1 MTDHQTIAHEAPTVD
16 LADPQLTFSREIS
29 WADFNDRVLQ
39 LAEDPLQ
46 PLLER
51 LKFAAI
57 FSSNLDE
64 FFMIRVAGLHDQVD
78 AGIDRRRAGLTPNAT
93 IDELASRVGG
103 QMRRQ
108 ALLVR
113 DVLRPALATE
123 GIRIMALD
131 DVGPEQRAGLDQRFA
146 RQVLPVLTPLA
157 VGMGRQFPYISNLSL
172 SLAVLVRDPELG
184 QELFA
189 RVKVPKGILPRF
201 VPIEAGS
208 ASFVALEE
216 LIAANLQTL
225 FPGMDVVDH
234 GLFRVTR
241 DADFE
246 IGDEA
251 DDLLEAVEEELRRR
265 PFGEVV
271 RLEIQEGL
279 GPVLRAELVESL
291 RVEERQ
297 VYELPGLLDL
307 ADLMSVASL
316 PGFPELRAEP
326 WTPLTQARLAEAE
339 SEDRSM
345 FSVIRDGDVL
355 VHHPFDSFATSVE
368 RFIAEAVADPAV
380 LAIKQTVYRTDGDST
395 LVPALIQATRSGK
408 QAVCV
413 VELKAR
419 FDEQANITWSRKLEE
434 AGVHVVH
441 GVPTLKTHAKC
452 LLVVRREGDGVRRYV
467 HIGTGNYHART
478 ARLYTDFG
486 LFTCDEQ
493 IGEDVAELFNA
504 LTGFARPKRYRKVL
518 VAPDW
523 MLSGLIERI
532 DRVIEARQAGKPAM
546 IAMKM
551 NALVHPKIIE
561 GLYRASQAG
570 VPVDLNVRGICCL
583 IPGIPGIS
591 DNIRVV
597 SIVGRFLEHS
607 RIYGF
612 FYGDDEQDVLIGS
625 ADLMPRNLETR
636 VELVTPVDDPACQ
649 AALLDTLERCLADD
663 VHAWELQR
671 DGTWVRRT
679 PGPEP
684 RDVQREL
691 CARARDAA
699 VVT

>member
-1 MTDHQTIAHEAPTVD
+1 MTDHHTTEAPQLHVD
-16 LADPQLTFSREIS
+16 LADPELTFSREVS
-29 WADFNDRVLQ
+29 WVDFNDRVLQ
-39 LAEDPLQ
+39 LAEDPAQ

-64 FFMIRVAGLHDQVD
+64 FFMIRVAGLHDQAD
-78 AGIDRRRAGLTPNAT
+78 AGIDRRRAGLTPDAT
-93 IDELASRVGG
+93 IDVLAERIGA
-103 QMRRQ
+103 QAQRQ
-108 ALLVR
+108 AHLVQ
-113 DVLRPALATE
+113 DVLRPALAAE
-123 GIRIMALD
+123 GIRIVSLG
-131 DVGPEQRAGLDQRFA
+131 DVSPGQRAGLDDRFA

-157 VGMGRQFPYISNLSL
+157 VGMGRPFPYISNLSL
-172 SLAVLVRDPELG
+172 SLAVLVRDPHLG

-189 RVKVPKGILPRF
+189 RVKVPKEILPRF
-201 VPIEAGS
+201 VPVEAGS
-208 ASFVALEE
+208 ATFIPLEE

-225 FPGMDVVDH
+225 FPGMEVVDH

-271 RLEIQEGL
+271 RLEIAQGL
-279 GPVLRAELVESL
+279 GPELREELVSSL

-307 ADLMSVASL
+307 ADLMGLSGL
-316 PGFPELRAEP
+316 PGFPELRADP
-326 WTPLTQARLAEAE
+326 WTPLTQARLQEAE
-339 SEDRSM
+339 QEDRSM
-345 FSVIRDGDVL
+345 FSVIRDGDLL

-368 RFIAEAVADPAV
+368 RFVAEAVADPDV
-380 LAIKQTVYRTDGDST
+380 LAIKQTVYRTSDDST
-395 LVPALIQATRSGK
+395 LVPALIEATRSGK

-419 FDEQANITWSRKLEE
+419 FDERANIRNSRALEE

-441 GVPTLKTHAKC
+441 GIPSLKTHAKC

-486 LFTCDEQ
+486 LFTCDER

-504 LTGFARPKRYRKVL
+504 LTGFARPHRYRDVL

-523 MLSGLIERI
+523 MLSGLLDRIE
-532 DRVIEARQAGKPAM
+532 RVIEARKAGKPSM

-561 GLYRASQAG
+561 SLYRASQAG
-570 VPVDLNVRGICCL
+570 VPVELNVRGICCL
-583 IPGIPGIS
+583 VPGIPGVS

-597 SIVGRFLEHS
+597 SVVGRFLEHS
-607 RIYGF
+607 RIYAC
-612 FYGDDEQDVLIGS
+612 FYGDGEQDVFIGS

-636 VELVTPVDDPACQ
+636 VELLAPVDDPACQ
-649 AALLDTLERCLADD
+649 AALLDTLQRCLADD
-663 VHAWELQR
+663 VHAWDLQR
-671 DGTWVRRT
+671 DGSWRRRET
-679 PGPEP
+679 GEHP

-691 CARARDAA
+691 CERAREGAA
-699 VVT
+699 TL